1 MEAAVSPFSVALATP
16 LSTAAGDIER
26 REGLLVRV
34 SDGDVVGW
42 GEATPLPGWTEPL
55 DSCREVLADA
65 VETLESDGPDAALAD
80 LAGAPAARHG
90 LSLALADLRTR
101 QAGEPLWR
109 HLAEDAERDIGGGVA
124 EEVDAVPVNAVVGDA
139 SARETADAATAAV
152 EEGFDCVKIKM
163 GARSVDEDTTRVQ
176 RVRSAV
182 GDGVALRADANG
194 GWTRVQAYEAFRTLA
209 AAGVDYVEQPL
220 TADDLAG
227 LAGLGGRGVDVAVDE
242 TLAQTPVS
250 AVLDAGAADVVVLKP
265 QVLGG
270 VDRAVAAA
278 ERARDVGLRAVVT
291 TTVDAVVARA
301 GAVHCAAA
309 LADTGPLPACGL
321 ATADRLADDLAP
333 DPAPVADGEIAV
345 PDGPGLGVEG
355 VSR

>member
-1 MEAAVSPFSVALATP
+1 MDATVSPFAVELAAP

-26 REGLLVRV
+26 REGLVVRV
-34 SDGDVVGW
+34 SDDDAVGW

-55 DSCREVLADA
+55 DSCREVLSEA
-65 VETLESDGPDAALAD
+65 VGTLARDGPDAALAD

-90 LSLALADLRTR
+90 LSLALADLYARR
-101 QAGEPLWR
+101 AGDPLWR
-109 HLAEDAERDIGGGVA
+109 HLADEAPEAD
-124 EEVDAVPVNAVVGDA
+124 VDSVPVNAVVGDG
-139 SARETADAATAAV
+139 SARETVDAAAAAV
-152 EEGFDCVKIKM
+152 DEGFDCVKVKC

-176 RVRSAV
+176 RVRAAV
-182 GDGVALRADANG
+182 GEDVALRADSNG
-194 GWTRVQAYEAFRTLA
+194 AWTRVQAYEAFRTLA

-250 AVLDAGAADVVVLKP
+250 AVLDAGAADLVVCKP

-270 VDRAVAAA
+270 VDRAVDAAR
-278 ERARDVGLRAVVT
+278 RAREAGLRAVVT
-291 TTVDAVVARA
+291 TTVDAVVART

-309 LADTGPLPACGL
+309 LSATGPLPACGL
-321 ATADRLADDLAP
+321 ATADRLDTDLAA
-333 DPAPVADGEIAV
+333 DPAPVADGDIAV
-345 PDGPGLGVEG
+345 PDGPGIGVEG